1 MKHKKTAVLL
11 VLLIALAALTWKLS
25 TWLTPQQ
32 LQQALQQT
40 GGWAP
45 VLYIGLFVLLPAFFL
60 PVAVLALAGG
70 LLFGLWWG
78 SVYTFIGAVL
88 NCALMF
94 LLARYVGRSQV
105 QRLVEQKLSPQWQ
118 RRLQM
123 ADGKEGFLL
132 LIILRLI
139 PAVPYNLINYT
150 FGLTGISFS
159 SYLLASAIG
168 IIPGTFAFIN
178 IGDKTLEAG
187 SPSFWIAIGL
197 LVLLLA
203 VTGLLGKKL
212 FPGQK
217 KCDLIKKEWRAKM
230 KTANKPKRNYARW
243 IILIVAVLLC
253 ALYFFVPPVQE
264 FVGHAA
270 SVLASADV
278 DSVVEYIR
286 SFGAYAMIFSFCLMV
301 FQSVMAPL
309 PAFLITFANAAIF
322 GWWQGAILS
331 WTSSMAGA
339 VLCFYIA
346 RGLGRDVVERFAGT
360 GALASV
366 EGYFEKYGSKTIL
379 VCRLLPFV
387 SFDAVSY
394 FAGLTPIKLLPFL
407 IATGLGQLPATIIY
421 SYVGGMLTG
430 GVKYFVTGLLCIFS
444 LGILVSIIKRVYND
458 RQAKAGAQ
466 KDGSHE

>member
-45 VLYIGLFVLLPAFFL
+45 VLYIGLFVLLPAFFF

-197 LVLLLA
+197 LVLLLV

-217 KCDLIKKEWRAKM
+217 
-230 KTANKPKRNYARW
+230 
-243 IILIVAVLLC
+243 
-253 ALYFFVPPVQE
+253 
-264 FVGHAA
+264 
-270 SVLASADV
+270 
-278 DSVVEYIR
+278 
-286 SFGAYAMIFSFCLMV
+286 
-301 FQSVMAPL
+301 
-309 PAFLITFANAAIF
+309 NA
-322 GWWQGAILS
+322 
-331 WTSSMAGA
+331 TSSKKIG
-339 VLCFYIA
+339 
-346 RGLGRDVVERFAGT
+346 E
-360 GALASV
+360 
-366 EGYFEKYGSKTIL
+366 
-379 VCRLLPFV
+379 
-387 SFDAVSY
+387 
-394 FAGLTPIKLLPFL
+394 
-407 IATGLGQLPATIIY
+407 
-421 SYVGGMLTG
+421 
-430 GVKYFVTGLLCIFS
+430 
-444 LGILVSIIKRVYND
+444 
-458 RQAKAGAQ
+458 Q
-466 KDGSHE
+466 K

>member
-25 TWLTPQQ
+25 TWLPPQQ
-32 LQQALQQT
+32 LQQTLQQT

-45 VLYIGLFVLLPAFFL
+45 VLYIGLFILLPTFFF

-88 NCALMF
+88 NCAMMF

-118 RRLQM
+118 RRLQK

-217 KCDLIKKEWRAKM
+217 
-230 KTANKPKRNYARW
+230 
-243 IILIVAVLLC
+243 
-253 ALYFFVPPVQE
+253 
-264 FVGHAA
+264 
-270 SVLASADV
+270 
-278 DSVVEYIR
+278 
-286 SFGAYAMIFSFCLMV
+286 
-301 FQSVMAPL
+301 
-309 PAFLITFANAAIF
+309 NA
-322 GWWQGAILS
+322 
-331 WTSSMAGA
+331 TSSKKNG
-339 VLCFYIA
+339 
-346 RGLGRDVVERFAGT
+346 E
-360 GALASV
+360 
-366 EGYFEKYGSKTIL
+366 
-379 VCRLLPFV
+379 
-387 SFDAVSY
+387 
-394 FAGLTPIKLLPFL
+394 
-407 IATGLGQLPATIIY
+407 
-421 SYVGGMLTG
+421 
-430 GVKYFVTGLLCIFS
+430 
-444 LGILVSIIKRVYND
+444 
-458 RQAKAGAQ
+458 Q
-466 KDGSHE
+466 K

>member
-45 VLYIGLFVLLPAFFL
+45 VLYIGLFILLPTFFF

-94 LLARYVGRSQV
+94 LLARYVVRSQV

-197 LVLLLA
+197 LVLLLV

-217 KCDLIKKEWRAKM
+217 
-230 KTANKPKRNYARW
+230 
-243 IILIVAVLLC
+243 
-253 ALYFFVPPVQE
+253 
-264 FVGHAA
+264 
-270 SVLASADV
+270 
-278 DSVVEYIR
+278 
-286 SFGAYAMIFSFCLMV
+286 
-301 FQSVMAPL
+301 
-309 PAFLITFANAAIF
+309 NA
-322 GWWQGAILS
+322 
-331 WTSSMAGA
+331 TSSKKNG
-339 VLCFYIA
+339 
-346 RGLGRDVVERFAGT
+346 E
-360 GALASV
+360 
-366 EGYFEKYGSKTIL
+366 
-379 VCRLLPFV
+379 
-387 SFDAVSY
+387 
-394 FAGLTPIKLLPFL
+394 
-407 IATGLGQLPATIIY
+407 
-421 SYVGGMLTG
+421 
-430 GVKYFVTGLLCIFS
+430 
-444 LGILVSIIKRVYND
+444 
-458 RQAKAGAQ
+458 Q
-466 KDGSHE
+466 K

>member
-45 VLYIGLFVLLPAFFL
+45 ALYIGLFILLPAFFF

-88 NCALMF
+88 NCAMMF

-212 FPGQK
+212 FLGQK
-217 KCDLIKKEWRAKM
+217 
-230 KTANKPKRNYARW
+230 
-243 IILIVAVLLC
+243 
-253 ALYFFVPPVQE
+253 
-264 FVGHAA
+264 
-270 SVLASADV
+270 
-278 DSVVEYIR
+278 
-286 SFGAYAMIFSFCLMV
+286 
-301 FQSVMAPL
+301 
-309 PAFLITFANAAIF
+309 NA
-322 GWWQGAILS
+322 
-331 WTSSMAGA
+331 TSSKKNG
-339 VLCFYIA
+339 
-346 RGLGRDVVERFAGT
+346 E
-360 GALASV
+360 
-366 EGYFEKYGSKTIL
+366 
-379 VCRLLPFV
+379 
-387 SFDAVSY
+387 
-394 FAGLTPIKLLPFL
+394 
-407 IATGLGQLPATIIY
+407 
-421 SYVGGMLTG
+421 
-430 GVKYFVTGLLCIFS
+430 
-444 LGILVSIIKRVYND
+444 
-458 RQAKAGAQ
+458 Q
-466 KDGSHE
+466 K

>member
-1 MKHKKTAVLL
+1 MKHKQTAVLL

-45 VLYIGLFVLLPAFFL
+45 VLYIGLFILLPTFFF

-217 KCDLIKKEWRAKM
+217 
-230 KTANKPKRNYARW
+230 
-243 IILIVAVLLC
+243 
-253 ALYFFVPPVQE
+253 
-264 FVGHAA
+264 
-270 SVLASADV
+270 
-278 DSVVEYIR
+278 
-286 SFGAYAMIFSFCLMV
+286 
-301 FQSVMAPL
+301 
-309 PAFLITFANAAIF
+309 NA
-322 GWWQGAILS
+322 
-331 WTSSMAGA
+331 TSSKKNG
-339 VLCFYIA
+339 
-346 RGLGRDVVERFAGT
+346 E
-360 GALASV
+360 
-366 EGYFEKYGSKTIL
+366 
-379 VCRLLPFV
+379 
-387 SFDAVSY
+387 
-394 FAGLTPIKLLPFL
+394 
-407 IATGLGQLPATIIY
+407 
-421 SYVGGMLTG
+421 
-430 GVKYFVTGLLCIFS
+430 
-444 LGILVSIIKRVYND
+444 
-458 RQAKAGAQ
+458 Q
-466 KDGSHE
+466 K

>member
-45 VLYIGLFVLLPAFFL
+45 VLYIGLFVLLPAFFF

-132 LIILRLI
+132 LVILRLI

-217 KCDLIKKEWRAKM
+217 
-230 KTANKPKRNYARW
+230 
-243 IILIVAVLLC
+243 
-253 ALYFFVPPVQE
+253 
-264 FVGHAA
+264 
-270 SVLASADV
+270 
-278 DSVVEYIR
+278 
-286 SFGAYAMIFSFCLMV
+286 
-301 FQSVMAPL
+301 
-309 PAFLITFANAAIF
+309 NA
-322 GWWQGAILS
+322 
-331 WTSSMAGA
+331 TSSKKNG
-339 VLCFYIA
+339 
-346 RGLGRDVVERFAGT
+346 E
-360 GALASV
+360 
-366 EGYFEKYGSKTIL
+366 
-379 VCRLLPFV
+379 
-387 SFDAVSY
+387 
-394 FAGLTPIKLLPFL
+394 
-407 IATGLGQLPATIIY
+407 
-421 SYVGGMLTG
+421 
-430 GVKYFVTGLLCIFS
+430 
-444 LGILVSIIKRVYND
+444 
-458 RQAKAGAQ
+458 Q
-466 KDGSHE
+466 K

>member
-11 VLLIALAALTWKLS
+11 VLLIALTALTWKLS

-45 VLYIGLFVLLPAFFL
+45 VLYIGLFVLLPTFFF

-197 LVLLLA
+197 LVLLLV

-217 KCDLIKKEWRAKM
+217 
-230 KTANKPKRNYARW
+230 
-243 IILIVAVLLC
+243 
-253 ALYFFVPPVQE
+253 
-264 FVGHAA
+264 
-270 SVLASADV
+270 
-278 DSVVEYIR
+278 
-286 SFGAYAMIFSFCLMV
+286 
-301 FQSVMAPL
+301 
-309 PAFLITFANAAIF
+309 NA
-322 GWWQGAILS
+322 
-331 WTSSMAGA
+331 TSSKKNG
-339 VLCFYIA
+339 
-346 RGLGRDVVERFAGT
+346 E
-360 GALASV
+360 
-366 EGYFEKYGSKTIL
+366 
-379 VCRLLPFV
+379 
-387 SFDAVSY
+387 
-394 FAGLTPIKLLPFL
+394 
-407 IATGLGQLPATIIY
+407 
-421 SYVGGMLTG
+421 
-430 GVKYFVTGLLCIFS
+430 
-444 LGILVSIIKRVYND
+444 
-458 RQAKAGAQ
+458 Q
-466 KDGSHE
+466 K

>member
-1 MKHKKTAVLL
+1 MLL

-45 VLYIGLFVLLPAFFL
+45 VLYIGLFVLLPAFFF

-88 NCALMF
+88 NCAMMF

-217 KCDLIKKEWRAKM
+217 
-230 KTANKPKRNYARW
+230 
-243 IILIVAVLLC
+243 
-253 ALYFFVPPVQE
+253 
-264 FVGHAA
+264 
-270 SVLASADV
+270 
-278 DSVVEYIR
+278 
-286 SFGAYAMIFSFCLMV
+286 
-301 FQSVMAPL
+301 
-309 PAFLITFANAAIF
+309 NA
-322 GWWQGAILS
+322 
-331 WTSSMAGA
+331 TSSKKNG
-339 VLCFYIA
+339 
-346 RGLGRDVVERFAGT
+346 E
-360 GALASV
+360 
-366 EGYFEKYGSKTIL
+366 
-379 VCRLLPFV
+379 
-387 SFDAVSY
+387 
-394 FAGLTPIKLLPFL
+394 
-407 IATGLGQLPATIIY
+407 
-421 SYVGGMLTG
+421 
-430 GVKYFVTGLLCIFS
+430 
-444 LGILVSIIKRVYND
+444 
-458 RQAKAGAQ
+458 Q
-466 KDGSHE
+466 K

>member
-45 VLYIGLFVLLPAFFL
+45 VLYIGLFILLPTFFF

-105 QRLVEQKLSPQWQ
+105 QRLVEQKLSPQWR

-197 LVLLLA
+197 LVLLLV

-217 KCDLIKKEWRAKM
+217 
-230 KTANKPKRNYARW
+230 
-243 IILIVAVLLC
+243 
-253 ALYFFVPPVQE
+253 
-264 FVGHAA
+264 
-270 SVLASADV
+270 
-278 DSVVEYIR
+278 
-286 SFGAYAMIFSFCLMV
+286 
-301 FQSVMAPL
+301 
-309 PAFLITFANAAIF
+309 NA
-322 GWWQGAILS
+322 
-331 WTSSMAGA
+331 TSSKKNG
-339 VLCFYIA
+339 
-346 RGLGRDVVERFAGT
+346 E
-360 GALASV
+360 
-366 EGYFEKYGSKTIL
+366 
-379 VCRLLPFV
+379 
-387 SFDAVSY
+387 
-394 FAGLTPIKLLPFL
+394 
-407 IATGLGQLPATIIY
+407 
-421 SYVGGMLTG
+421 
-430 GVKYFVTGLLCIFS
+430 
-444 LGILVSIIKRVYND
+444 
-458 RQAKAGAQ
+458 Q
-466 KDGSHE
+466 K

>member
-45 VLYIGLFVLLPAFFL
+45 VLYIGLFVLLPAFFF

-178 IGDKTLEAG
+178 IGDKTLEAA

-197 LVLLLA
+197 LVLLLV

-217 KCDLIKKEWRAKM
+217 
-230 KTANKPKRNYARW
+230 
-243 IILIVAVLLC
+243 
-253 ALYFFVPPVQE
+253 
-264 FVGHAA
+264 
-270 SVLASADV
+270 
-278 DSVVEYIR
+278 
-286 SFGAYAMIFSFCLMV
+286 
-301 FQSVMAPL
+301 
-309 PAFLITFANAAIF
+309 NA
-322 GWWQGAILS
+322 
-331 WTSSMAGA
+331 TSSKKNG
-339 VLCFYIA
+339 
-346 RGLGRDVVERFAGT
+346 E
-360 GALASV
+360 
-366 EGYFEKYGSKTIL
+366 
-379 VCRLLPFV
+379 
-387 SFDAVSY
+387 
-394 FAGLTPIKLLPFL
+394 
-407 IATGLGQLPATIIY
+407 
-421 SYVGGMLTG
+421 
-430 GVKYFVTGLLCIFS
+430 
-444 LGILVSIIKRVYND
+444 
-458 RQAKAGAQ
+458 Q
-466 KDGSHE
+466 K

>member
-45 VLYIGLFVLLPAFFL
+45 VLYIGLFILLPTFFF

-118 RRLQM
+118 RRLQI

-139 PAVPYNLINYT
+139 PVVPYNLINYT

-197 LVLLLA
+197 LVLLLV

-217 KCDLIKKEWRAKM
+217 
-230 KTANKPKRNYARW
+230 
-243 IILIVAVLLC
+243 
-253 ALYFFVPPVQE
+253 
-264 FVGHAA
+264 
-270 SVLASADV
+270 
-278 DSVVEYIR
+278 
-286 SFGAYAMIFSFCLMV
+286 
-301 FQSVMAPL
+301 
-309 PAFLITFANAAIF
+309 NA
-322 GWWQGAILS
+322 
-331 WTSSMAGA
+331 TSSKKNG
-339 VLCFYIA
+339 
-346 RGLGRDVVERFAGT
+346 E
-360 GALASV
+360 
-366 EGYFEKYGSKTIL
+366 
-379 VCRLLPFV
+379 
-387 SFDAVSY
+387 
-394 FAGLTPIKLLPFL
+394 
-407 IATGLGQLPATIIY
+407 
-421 SYVGGMLTG
+421 
-430 GVKYFVTGLLCIFS
+430 
-444 LGILVSIIKRVYND
+444 
-458 RQAKAGAQ
+458 Q
-466 KDGSHE
+466 K

>member
-1 MKHKKTAVLL
+1 MKHKKTAV
-11 VLLIALAALTWKLS
+11 LIALAALTWKLS

-45 VLYIGLFVLLPAFFL
+45 VLYIGLFILLPTFFF

-217 KCDLIKKEWRAKM
+217 
-230 KTANKPKRNYARW
+230 
-243 IILIVAVLLC
+243 
-253 ALYFFVPPVQE
+253 
-264 FVGHAA
+264 
-270 SVLASADV
+270 
-278 DSVVEYIR
+278 
-286 SFGAYAMIFSFCLMV
+286 
-301 FQSVMAPL
+301 
-309 PAFLITFANAAIF
+309 NA
-322 GWWQGAILS
+322 
-331 WTSSMAGA
+331 TSSKKNG
-339 VLCFYIA
+339 
-346 RGLGRDVVERFAGT
+346 D
-360 GALASV
+360 
-366 EGYFEKYGSKTIL
+366 
-379 VCRLLPFV
+379 
-387 SFDAVSY
+387 
-394 FAGLTPIKLLPFL
+394 
-407 IATGLGQLPATIIY
+407 
-421 SYVGGMLTG
+421 
-430 GVKYFVTGLLCIFS
+430 
-444 LGILVSIIKRVYND
+444 
-458 RQAKAGAQ
+458 Q
-466 KDGSHE
+466 K

>member
-45 VLYIGLFVLLPAFFL
+45 VLYIGLFILLPTFFF

-197 LVLLLA
+197 LVLLLV
-203 VTGLLGKKL
+203 VTGLLGKQL

-217 KCDLIKKEWRAKM
+217 
-230 KTANKPKRNYARW
+230 
-243 IILIVAVLLC
+243 
-253 ALYFFVPPVQE
+253 
-264 FVGHAA
+264 
-270 SVLASADV
+270 
-278 DSVVEYIR
+278 
-286 SFGAYAMIFSFCLMV
+286 
-301 FQSVMAPL
+301 
-309 PAFLITFANAAIF
+309 NA
-322 GWWQGAILS
+322 
-331 WTSSMAGA
+331 TSSKKNG
-339 VLCFYIA
+339 
-346 RGLGRDVVERFAGT
+346 E
-360 GALASV
+360 
-366 EGYFEKYGSKTIL
+366 
-379 VCRLLPFV
+379 
-387 SFDAVSY
+387 
-394 FAGLTPIKLLPFL
+394 
-407 IATGLGQLPATIIY
+407 
-421 SYVGGMLTG
+421 
-430 GVKYFVTGLLCIFS
+430 
-444 LGILVSIIKRVYND
+444 
-458 RQAKAGAQ
+458 Q
-466 KDGSHE
+466 K

>member
-45 VLYIGLFVLLPAFFL
+45 VLYIGLFVLLPTFFF

-88 NCALMF
+88 NCAMMF

-217 KCDLIKKEWRAKM
+217 
-230 KTANKPKRNYARW
+230 
-243 IILIVAVLLC
+243 
-253 ALYFFVPPVQE
+253 
-264 FVGHAA
+264 
-270 SVLASADV
+270 
-278 DSVVEYIR
+278 
-286 SFGAYAMIFSFCLMV
+286 
-301 FQSVMAPL
+301 
-309 PAFLITFANAAIF
+309 NA
-322 GWWQGAILS
+322 
-331 WTSSMAGA
+331 TSSKKNG
-339 VLCFYIA
+339 
-346 RGLGRDVVERFAGT
+346 E
-360 GALASV
+360 
-366 EGYFEKYGSKTIL
+366 
-379 VCRLLPFV
+379 
-387 SFDAVSY
+387 
-394 FAGLTPIKLLPFL
+394 
-407 IATGLGQLPATIIY
+407 
-421 SYVGGMLTG
+421 
-430 GVKYFVTGLLCIFS
+430 
-444 LGILVSIIKRVYND
+444 
-458 RQAKAGAQ
+458 Q
-466 KDGSHE
+466 K

>member
-45 VLYIGLFVLLPAFFL
+45 VLYIGLFVLLPAFFF

-88 NCALMF
+88 NCAMMF

-197 LVLLLA
+197 LVLLLV
-203 VTGLLGKKL
+203 VTGLLGKQL

-217 KCDLIKKEWRAKM
+217 
-230 KTANKPKRNYARW
+230 
-243 IILIVAVLLC
+243 
-253 ALYFFVPPVQE
+253 
-264 FVGHAA
+264 
-270 SVLASADV
+270 
-278 DSVVEYIR
+278 
-286 SFGAYAMIFSFCLMV
+286 
-301 FQSVMAPL
+301 
-309 PAFLITFANAAIF
+309 NA
-322 GWWQGAILS
+322 
-331 WTSSMAGA
+331 TSSKKNG
-339 VLCFYIA
+339 
-346 RGLGRDVVERFAGT
+346 E
-360 GALASV
+360 
-366 EGYFEKYGSKTIL
+366 
-379 VCRLLPFV
+379 
-387 SFDAVSY
+387 
-394 FAGLTPIKLLPFL
+394 
-407 IATGLGQLPATIIY
+407 
-421 SYVGGMLTG
+421 
-430 GVKYFVTGLLCIFS
+430 
-444 LGILVSIIKRVYND
+444 
-458 RQAKAGAQ
+458 Q
-466 KDGSHE
+466 K

>member
-45 VLYIGLFVLLPAFFL
+45 VLYIGLFVLLPAFFF

-150 FGLTGISFS
+150 FGLTSMSLGT
-159 SYLLASAIG
+159 YLEASAIG

-197 LVLLLA
+197 LVLLLV

-217 KCDLIKKEWRAKM
+217 
-230 KTANKPKRNYARW
+230 
-243 IILIVAVLLC
+243 
-253 ALYFFVPPVQE
+253 
-264 FVGHAA
+264 
-270 SVLASADV
+270 
-278 DSVVEYIR
+278 
-286 SFGAYAMIFSFCLMV
+286 
-301 FQSVMAPL
+301 
-309 PAFLITFANAAIF
+309 NA
-322 GWWQGAILS
+322 
-331 WTSSMAGA
+331 TSSKKNG
-339 VLCFYIA
+339 
-346 RGLGRDVVERFAGT
+346 E
-360 GALASV
+360 
-366 EGYFEKYGSKTIL
+366 
-379 VCRLLPFV
+379 
-387 SFDAVSY
+387 
-394 FAGLTPIKLLPFL
+394 
-407 IATGLGQLPATIIY
+407 
-421 SYVGGMLTG
+421 
-430 GVKYFVTGLLCIFS
+430 
-444 LGILVSIIKRVYND
+444 
-458 RQAKAGAQ
+458 Q
-466 KDGSHE
+466 K

>member
-45 VLYIGLFVLLPAFFL
+45 VLYIGLFILLPTFFF

-88 NCALMF
+88 NCAMMF

-217 KCDLIKKEWRAKM
+217 
-230 KTANKPKRNYARW
+230 
-243 IILIVAVLLC
+243 
-253 ALYFFVPPVQE
+253 
-264 FVGHAA
+264 
-270 SVLASADV
+270 
-278 DSVVEYIR
+278 
-286 SFGAYAMIFSFCLMV
+286 
-301 FQSVMAPL
+301 
-309 PAFLITFANAAIF
+309 NA
-322 GWWQGAILS
+322 
-331 WTSSMAGA
+331 TSSKKNG
-339 VLCFYIA
+339 
-346 RGLGRDVVERFAGT
+346 E
-360 GALASV
+360 
-366 EGYFEKYGSKTIL
+366 
-379 VCRLLPFV
+379 
-387 SFDAVSY
+387 
-394 FAGLTPIKLLPFL
+394 
-407 IATGLGQLPATIIY
+407 
-421 SYVGGMLTG
+421 
-430 GVKYFVTGLLCIFS
+430 
-444 LGILVSIIKRVYND
+444 
-458 RQAKAGAQ
+458 Q
-466 KDGSHE
+466 K

>member
-45 VLYIGLFVLLPAFFL
+45 VLYIGLFILLPTFFF

-178 IGDKTLEAG
+178 IGDKTLQAG

-217 KCDLIKKEWRAKM
+217 
-230 KTANKPKRNYARW
+230 
-243 IILIVAVLLC
+243 
-253 ALYFFVPPVQE
+253 
-264 FVGHAA
+264 
-270 SVLASADV
+270 
-278 DSVVEYIR
+278 
-286 SFGAYAMIFSFCLMV
+286 
-301 FQSVMAPL
+301 
-309 PAFLITFANAAIF
+309 NA
-322 GWWQGAILS
+322 
-331 WTSSMAGA
+331 TSSKKNG
-339 VLCFYIA
+339 
-346 RGLGRDVVERFAGT
+346 E
-360 GALASV
+360 
-366 EGYFEKYGSKTIL
+366 
-379 VCRLLPFV
+379 
-387 SFDAVSY
+387 
-394 FAGLTPIKLLPFL
+394 
-407 IATGLGQLPATIIY
+407 
-421 SYVGGMLTG
+421 
-430 GVKYFVTGLLCIFS
+430 
-444 LGILVSIIKRVYND
+444 
-458 RQAKAGAQ
+458 Q
-466 KDGSHE
+466 K

>member
-25 TWLTPQQ
+25 SWLTPQQ

-45 VLYIGLFVLLPAFFL
+45 VLYIGLFILLPTFFF

-197 LVLLLA
+197 LVLLLV

-217 KCDLIKKEWRAKM
+217 
-230 KTANKPKRNYARW
+230 
-243 IILIVAVLLC
+243 
-253 ALYFFVPPVQE
+253 
-264 FVGHAA
+264 
-270 SVLASADV
+270 
-278 DSVVEYIR
+278 
-286 SFGAYAMIFSFCLMV
+286 
-301 FQSVMAPL
+301 
-309 PAFLITFANAAIF
+309 NA
-322 GWWQGAILS
+322 
-331 WTSSMAGA
+331 TSSKKNG
-339 VLCFYIA
+339 
-346 RGLGRDVVERFAGT
+346 E
-360 GALASV
+360 
-366 EGYFEKYGSKTIL
+366 
-379 VCRLLPFV
+379 
-387 SFDAVSY
+387 
-394 FAGLTPIKLLPFL
+394 
-407 IATGLGQLPATIIY
+407 
-421 SYVGGMLTG
+421 
-430 GVKYFVTGLLCIFS
+430 
-444 LGILVSIIKRVYND
+444 
-458 RQAKAGAQ
+458 Q
-466 KDGSHE
+466 K